1 MTGRRSGGTRSGGF
15 VIRAELDAAY
25 FHLYGLERDDVEHV
39 MDSFDALKRRGEAA
53 DFGEFRTKE
62 LILERLRRDGRGH
75 PDRRAY
81 QTILDPP
88 PGHGP
93 RHPERDVLR
102 ERRPWLTDRYG
113 TPCIVW
119 EALQILRDAPG
130 RCSRVRSRLRLA
142 SAVQPTPYED
152 ERHRSGGSRWETAL
166 RFHSGDAA
174 TVGWMT
180 KRGGWAITEAGIE
193 ALDAYP
199 TPDELFAELNRRYRE
214 IDQRRKQAQQNLGDV
229 QQFIATTLRLVEAGT
244 WTAHEDLA
252 DLAGTTAAEV
262 AHFLASGQ
270 VRAAQRLP
278 GAQRRRQHSG

>member
-1 MTGRRSGGTRSGGF
+1 MADGQVR
-15 VIRAELDAAY
+15 Y
-25 FHLYGLERDDVEHV
+25 
-39 MDSFDALKRRGEAA
+39 AL
-53 DFGEFRTKE
+53 
-62 LILERLRRDGRGH
+62 
-75 PDRRAY
+75 
-81 QTILDPP
+81 
-88 PGHGP
+88 
-93 RHPERDVLR
+93 
-102 ERRPWLTDRYG
+102 
-113 TPCIVW
+113 IVW
-119 EALQILRDAPG
+119 EALHILRDAPAPMQ
-130 RCSRVRSRLRLA
+130 SRQVTA
-142 SAVQPTPYED
+142 AVGERIQPTAYED
-152 ERHRSGGSRWETAL
+152 ERHRSGGNRWETAL
-166 RFHSGDAA
+166 HFHSGDAA

-278 GAQRRRQHSG
+278 SAQRRWEHSG